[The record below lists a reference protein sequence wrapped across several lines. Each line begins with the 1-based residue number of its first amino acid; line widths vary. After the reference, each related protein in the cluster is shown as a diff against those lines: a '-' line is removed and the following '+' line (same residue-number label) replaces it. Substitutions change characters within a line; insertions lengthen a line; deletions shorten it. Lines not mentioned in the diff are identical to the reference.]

1 MPSDENIIGETKE
14 STKTIVTLGNGSLPK
29 FGGRTNGLFFSTK
42 NSSPLGFFFKV
53 NASFVWHAFEENKNY

>member
-1 MPSDENIIGETKE
+1 MIVLVLSLVSPIIF
-14 STKTIVTLGNGSLPK
+14 SSLGNGSLPK

-53 NASFVWHAFEENKNY
+53 NASCVAWHAFKENKKIIK